1 MKINTVKLLFAII
14 IAILL
19 GFVCEISAPA
29 EDGRNWISLA
39 VTSITVM
46 SGLIPAMG
54 ISFSNV
60 RRGVSIK
67 IVSWLMS
74 IALILMN
81 VIFSFFEYRIDLYI
95 ASALLLSVVG
105 CALIYALFSARSED
119 NR

>member
-19 GFVCEISAPA
+19 GFVCEISAPV
-29 EDGRNWISLA
+29 EEGRNWISLA

-74 IALILMN
+74 IALILLN
-81 VIFSFFEYRIDLYI
+81 VIFSFFEYRIDIYI
-95 ASALLLSVVG
+95 VCALLFSVTG
-105 CALIYALFSARSED
+105 CAFIYALYSARPD
-119 NR
+119 DR